1 MELIARI
8 ERILWIKISLWNG
21 RLQSTPKANLKRQ
34 NENKQHHIASKISDT
49 QRPLVI
55 DDSSSDAQRPVVI
68 GGSNFDVICRVNEA
82 GLEPN
87 ASTVNAKIRT
97 CFGGVGRSL
106 AEALAR

>member
-1 MELIARI
+1 M
-8 ERILWIKISLWNG
+8 
-21 RLQSTPKANLKRQ
+21 NLHKQ
-34 NENKQHHIASKISDT
+34 NEFRTKDE
-49 QRPLVI
+49 
-55 DDSSSDAQRPVVI
+55 SSVVKNSTQRPVVI

>member
-1 MELIARI
+1 M
-8 ERILWIKISLWNG
+8 
-21 RLQSTPKANLKRQ
+21 
-34 NENKQHHIASKISDT
+34 
-49 QRPLVI
+49 
-55 DDSSSDAQRPVVI
+55 VI

-106 AEALAR
+106 AEALEGKVTR